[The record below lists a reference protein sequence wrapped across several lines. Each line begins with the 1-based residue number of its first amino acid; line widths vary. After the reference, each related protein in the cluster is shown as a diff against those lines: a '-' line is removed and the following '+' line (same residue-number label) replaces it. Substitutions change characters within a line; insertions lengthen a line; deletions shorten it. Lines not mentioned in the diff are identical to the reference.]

1 MENIINNPIL
11 GYARHRIILDDAGKP
26 FDYEFLEVNTAFEKM
41 TGLQRENVI
50 GKTARQAIPGIERS
64 GFDWIGCYGDIAL
77 TGGVKDFE
85 QFSETLGRWY
95 QVYAYSAEK
104 MFFTVFFN
112 DITEIKTQ
120 SEELEGFFDV
130 NLDLLCIADL
140 EGHFIK
146 TNNSWGE
153 ILGYST
159 DELSKR
165 HFLDFVHPEDRQA
178 TLEAMAILVRGD
190 AVLHF
195 TNRYRCKDGSYRHI
209 EWRSRPKGNLI
220 YASAR
225 DVTERTQMEEKLK
238 TERNRLAGII
248 AGTRAGTWE
257 WNIQSGE
264 TIFNERWAEMLGYTL
279 EEINPVSIETWKK
292 CAHPDD
298 LKKCVEK
305 LEKHFRGELDYYEC
319 ESRMRHKNGEW
330 IWVLDRGK
338 VVSWTVEGKPL
349 LMMGTHLDITESKKA
364 EEEQE
369 AILETTPDGF
379 FILDANTRILEV
391 NNAYCTILGYT
402 RDELLKMS
410 IPDFEAT
417 EKPEDVENRKQ
428 RILQVGFDRFQ
439 TKQRRKDGSL
449 IDLEVSISLLR
460 EHGGKMVVFARD
472 ITERKKSE
480 EEQKAILETT
490 PDGFLILDAN
500 ARAIEVNNAYCTML
514 GYTRDELLEMSIPNI
529 EAVEKPEDVKNRIQK
544 LLQVGFDRFQT
555 KHRCKDGSLID
566 VEVSVSLLREHGGKM
581 VVFARDITEQKKAQR
596 ALTEQTELQKVLMNI
611 SNDFI
616 NIALEKTDEA
626 INSAL
631 AMLGQFTHTDR
642 AYIFMYDHEQKVC
655 RNTHEWCS
663 EGITP
668 HISKLQEVPY
678 ERITEWVESFIS
690 GNPMLIHDVE
700 TFELD
705 NKIRQFLESRE
716 VQSVL
721 VLPMMDR
728 TTCVGF
734 VGFDAVKSKHDF
746 SEKERNLLRLFALI
760 MVNVLNRIKT
770 EAELTAAKEKAEIA
784 SRAKTEFLANMS
796 HEIRTPLNGMIGFTE
811 LLKNTELSPVQR
823 QFVENANE
831 SGRTLLGIIND
842 ILDFSKIE
850 AGMMELDI
858 IKTDIVELLNNS
870 ADIIKF
876 AAGKKNLEVMLDIDS
891 AIPRYAMVDPV
902 RLKQILANLM
912 SNAVKFTEKGEVE
925 LKARYSPINSSR
937 GTLSLSVRD
946 TGIGIAEA
954 QKEKLFKAFSQ
965 ADSSITRKFGGTGL
979 GLIISEKIARKMGSS
994 IHIESVEGKGTT
1006 FFFDLII
1013 ETEAGEA
1020 SPPVEILRVKSCL
1033 IIDDHVH
1040 NRSILERLLTE
1051 RGIKYESCENELV
1064 ALKTLE
1070 SHNPFDAIICNA
1082 DRPYFNG
1089 LEFVRTIREKLGLTP
1104 DKLPIILLHSSSE
1117 GGELREKYEEPG
1129 VHFCVANPLKR
1140 EQLFTCLA
1148 ALQDIQSA
1156 EKIERAEKSDQ
1167 PLQNDAPELVTR
1179 KKNTI
1184 LVAEDISLNMLLV
1197 KAILS
1202 QIVPDAVVI
1211 EAKNGK
1217 IAFQEYK
1224 NMNPDIVLMDIQMP
1238 EMDGLEATT
1247 AIRSLEGILGR
1258 STPIIALTAGVSSE
1272 EIEKC
1277 REAGMDDYL
1286 TKPIESEKMR
1296 KILGK
1301 YLNLGGK

>member
-85 QFSETLGRWY
+85 QFSEPLGRWY

-279 EEINPVSIETWKK
+279 EEISPVSIETWKK

-449 IDLEVSISLLR
+449 IDLEVSVSLLR

-850 AGMMELDI
+850 AGMMELEI

-876 AAGKKNLEVMLDIDS
+876 AAGNKNLEVLLDIDS

-1148 ALQDIQSA
+1148 ALQDKQSA

>member
-85 QFSETLGRWY
+85 QFSEPLGRWY

-279 EEINPVSIETWKK
+279 EEISPVSIETWKK

-417 EKPEDVENRKQ
+417 EKPDDVENRKQ

-449 IDLEVSISLLR
+449 IDLEVSVSLLR

-555 KHRCKDGSLID
+555 KHRGKDGSLID

-596 ALTEQTELQKVLMNI
+596 ALTEQTE
-611 SNDFI
+611 
-616 NIALEKTDEA
+616 
-626 INSAL
+626 
-631 AMLGQFTHTDR
+631 
-642 AYIFMYDHEQKVC
+642 
-655 RNTHEWCS
+655 
-663 EGITP
+663 
-668 HISKLQEVPY
+668 
-678 ERITEWVESFIS
+678 
-690 GNPMLIHDVE
+690 
-700 TFELD
+700 
-705 NKIRQFLESRE
+705 
-716 VQSVL
+716 
-721 VLPMMDR
+721 
-728 TTCVGF
+728 
-734 VGFDAVKSKHDF
+734 
-746 SEKERNLLRLFALI
+746 
-760 MVNVLNRIKT
+760 
-770 EAELTAAKEKAEIA
+770 
-784 SRAKTEFLANMS
+784 
-796 HEIRTPLNGMIGFTE
+796 
-811 LLKNTELSPVQR
+811 
-823 QFVENANE
+823 
-831 SGRTLLGIIND
+831 
-842 ILDFSKIE
+842 
-850 AGMMELDI
+850 
-858 IKTDIVELLNNS
+858 
-870 ADIIKF
+870 
-876 AAGKKNLEVMLDIDS
+876 
-891 AIPRYAMVDPV
+891 
-902 RLKQILANLM
+902 
-912 SNAVKFTEKGEVE
+912 
-925 LKARYSPINSSR
+925 
-937 GTLSLSVRD
+937 
-946 TGIGIAEA
+946 
-954 QKEKLFKAFSQ
+954 
-965 ADSSITRKFGGTGL
+965 
-979 GLIISEKIARKMGSS
+979 
-994 IHIESVEGKGTT
+994 
-1006 FFFDLII
+1006 
-1013 ETEAGEA
+1013 
-1020 SPPVEILRVKSCL
+1020 
-1033 IIDDHVH
+1033 
-1040 NRSILERLLTE
+1040 
-1051 RGIKYESCENELV
+1051 
-1064 ALKTLE
+1064 
-1070 SHNPFDAIICNA
+1070 
-1082 DRPYFNG
+1082 
-1089 LEFVRTIREKLGLTP
+1089 
-1104 DKLPIILLHSSSE
+1104 
-1117 GGELREKYEEPG
+1117 
-1129 VHFCVANPLKR
+1129 
-1140 EQLFTCLA
+1140 
-1148 ALQDIQSA
+1148 
-1156 EKIERAEKSDQ
+1156 
-1167 PLQNDAPELVTR
+1167 
-1179 KKNTI
+1179 
-1184 LVAEDISLNMLLV
+1184 
-1197 KAILS
+1197 
-1202 QIVPDAVVI
+1202 
-1211 EAKNGK
+1211 
-1217 IAFQEYK
+1217 
-1224 NMNPDIVLMDIQMP
+1224 
-1238 EMDGLEATT
+1238 
-1247 AIRSLEGILGR
+1247 
-1258 STPIIALTAGVSSE
+1258 
-1272 EIEKC
+1272 
-1277 REAGMDDYL
+1277 
-1286 TKPIESEKMR
+1286 
-1296 KILGK
+1296 
-1301 YLNLGGK
+1301 

>member
-85 QFSETLGRWY
+85 QFSEPLGRWY

-279 EEINPVSIETWKK
+279 EEISPVSIETWKK

-417 EKPEDVENRKQ
+417 EKPDDVENRKQ

-449 IDLEVSISLLR
+449 IDLEVSVSLLR

-850 AGMMELDI
+850 AGMMELEI

-876 AAGKKNLEVMLDIDS
+876 AAGNKNLEVLLDIDS

-1148 ALQDIQSA
+1148 ALQDKQSA

>member
-85 QFSETLGRWY
+85 QFSEPLGRWY

-279 EEINPVSIETWKK
+279 EEISPVSIETWKK

-417 EKPEDVENRKQ
+417 EKPDDVENRKQ

-850 AGMMELDI
+850 AGMMELEI

-876 AAGKKNLEVMLDIDS
+876 AAGKKNLEVLLDIDS

-1020 SPPVEILRVKSCL
+1020 SPPVEILRVKRCL
-1033 IIDDHVH
+1033 IIDDHAH

-1051 RGIKYESCENELV
+1051 RGIKYESCENGPA
-1064 ALKTLE
+1064 ALKILE

-1148 ALQDIQSA
+1148 ALQDKQSA

>member
-85 QFSETLGRWY
+85 QFSEPLGRWY

-279 EEINPVSIETWKK
+279 EEISPVSIETWKK

-417 EKPEDVENRKQ
+417 EKPDDVENRKQ

-850 AGMMELDI
+850 AGMMELEI

-876 AAGKKNLEVMLDIDS
+876 AAGNKNLEVLLDIDS

-1148 ALQDIQSA
+1148 ALQDKQSA

>member
-292 CAHPDD
+292 FAHPDD

-417 EKPEDVENRKQ
+417 EKPDDVENRKQ

-449 IDLEVSISLLR
+449 IDLEVSVSLLR

-514 GYTRDELLEMSIPNI
+514 GYTREELLEMSIPNI

-555 KHRCKDGSLID
+555 KHRGKDGSLID

-850 AGMMELDI
+850 AGMMELEI

-876 AAGKKNLEVMLDIDS
+876 AAGKKNLEVLLDIDS

-1020 SPPVEILRVKSCL
+1020 SPPVEILRVKRCL
-1033 IIDDHVH
+1033 IIDDHAH

-1051 RGIKYESCENELV
+1051 RGIKYESCENGPA
-1064 ALKTLE
+1064 ALKILE

-1148 ALQDIQSA
+1148 ALQDKQSA

>member
-85 QFSETLGRWY
+85 QFSEPLGRWY

-279 EEINPVSIETWKK
+279 EEISPVSIETWKK

-319 ESRMRHKNGEW
+319 ESRMRHKSGEW

-417 EKPEDVENRKQ
+417 EKPDDVENRKQ

-439 TKQRRKDGSL
+439 TKQRRKDESL
-449 IDLEVSISLLR
+449 IDLEVSVSLLR

-555 KHRCKDGSLID
+555 KHRGKDGSLID

-876 AAGKKNLEVMLDIDS
+876 AAGKKNLEVLLDIDS

-1051 RGIKYESCENELV
+1051 RGIKYESCENGPA
-1064 ALKTLE
+1064 ALKILE

-1082 DRPYFNG
+1082 DRSHFNG

-1148 ALQDIQSA
+1148 ALQDKQSA

>member
-85 QFSETLGRWY
+85 QFSEPLGRWY

-279 EEINPVSIETWKK
+279 EEISPVSIETWKK

-391 NNAYCTILGYT
+391 NNAYCTILGYS
-402 RDELLKMS
+402 RDELLEMS

-417 EKPEDVENRKQ
+417 EKPDDVENRKQ

-439 TKQRRKDGSL
+439 TKQRRKDESL
-449 IDLEVSISLLR
+449 IDLEVSVSLLR

-876 AAGKKNLEVMLDIDS
+876 AAGNKNLEVLLDIDS

-1020 SPPVEILRVKSCL
+1020 SPPVEILRIKRCL
-1033 IIDDHVH
+1033 IIDDHAH

-1051 RGIKYESCENELV
+1051 RGIKYESCENGPA
-1064 ALKTLE
+1064 ALKILE

-1224 NMNPDIVLMDIQMP
+1224 NKNPDIVLMDIQMP

>member
-85 QFSETLGRWY
+85 QFSEPLGRWY

-279 EEINPVSIETWKK
+279 EEISPVSIETWKK

-876 AAGKKNLEVMLDIDS
+876 AAGNKNLEVLLDIDS

-1148 ALQDIQSA
+1148 ALQDKQSA

-1179 KKNTI
+1179 KKNKI

>member
-85 QFSETLGRWY
+85 QFSEPLGRWY

-279 EEINPVSIETWKK
+279 EEISPVSIETWKK

-850 AGMMELDI
+850 AGMMELEI

-876 AAGKKNLEVMLDIDS
+876 AAGNKNLEVLLDIDS

-1148 ALQDIQSA
+1148 ALQDKQSA

>member
-85 QFSETLGRWY
+85 QFSEPLGRWY

-140 EGHFIK
+140 EGHFLK

-279 EEINPVSIETWKK
+279 EEISPVSIETWKK

-850 AGMMELDI
+850 AGMMELEI

-876 AAGKKNLEVMLDIDS
+876 AAGNKNLEVLLDIDS

-1148 ALQDIQSA
+1148 ALQDKQSA

-1179 KKNTI
+1179 KKNKI